1 MTYKTTATTASAS
14 QERPACSW
22 SRRTADFAT
31 APTWRSSWCT
41 RRRRDTPTLYKTNS
55 LGYRNREIGP
65 KEGERIL
72 FLGDSITLGLAVNE
86 PYTYVRQVE
95 TLARADGLS
104 WETINAGV
112 DGLGTN
118 GELAV
123 LSETGLSVSPDVV
136 VLGFYHNDFLES
148 PGIYLTR
155 ACQGFSTG
163 ASWRTNWRTS
173 RFGSCTCPRRSARG
187 ATRRRC

>member
-1 MTYKTTATTASAS
+1 M
-14 QERPACSW
+14 
-22 SRRTADFAT
+22 
-31 APTWRSSWCT
+31 
-41 RRRRDTPTLYKTNS
+41 
-55 LGYRNREIGP
+55 
-65 KEGERIL
+65 
-72 FLGDSITLGLAVNE
+72 NE

-136 VLGFYHNDFLES
+136 VLGFYHNEFLES
-148 PGIYLTR
+148 PGISSR
-155 ACQGFSTG
+155 GCQGLSTG
-163 ASWRTNWRTS
+163 VAWRAPAGERGVS
-173 RFGSCTCPRRSARG
+173 IPVPVPVGARG
-187 ATRRRC
+187 ARLHRRC